1 MSKLTP
7 TQKAVLEAALV
18 TPGHVI
24 QKFPASV
31 NGGAKAKVLASLVN
45 AGLAQMR
52 ADNRAE
58 LTPAGIEAVGGKPAP
73 KVEKPA
79 AAHPTMAE
87 VDIPQGKTKRE
98 VLIKMLERE
107 DGVSLEM
114 MCHAT
119 GWQRHT
125 VRGFISGALRKNGFV
140 VQSQR
145 HATCVLY
152 KLKAKPQGVL

>member
-24 QKFPASV
+24 QKFPATV
-31 NGGAKAKVLASLVN
+31 NGGAKAKVLAALVN

-73 KVEKPA
+73 ATPK
-79 AAHPTMAE
+79 AHPTVAE
-87 VDIPQGKTKRE
+87 VEIPEGATKRE

-107 DGVSLEM
+107 DGTSLEL
-114 MCHAT
+114 MCKAT

-125 VRGFISGALRKNGFV
+125 VRGFISGALRKKGYV
-140 VQSQR
+140 VQSVR

-152 KLKAKPQGVL
+152 KLKAKPEGVL